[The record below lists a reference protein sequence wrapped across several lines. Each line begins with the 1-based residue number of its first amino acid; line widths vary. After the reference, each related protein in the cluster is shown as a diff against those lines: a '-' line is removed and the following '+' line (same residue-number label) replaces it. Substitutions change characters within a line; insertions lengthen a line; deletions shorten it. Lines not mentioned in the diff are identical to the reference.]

1 MENASTWLQTVQAL
15 ALEYGLKVL
24 GAILIVIVGRW
35 AAGFVRRQSL
45 KVMARMEIDQVLRG
59 FAGNLVFYAI
69 LVITAVAALN
79 TLGVATT
86 SLVAIIGASAL
97 AIGLALEGALAN
109 FAAGVLLLFFRPFAV
124 GDLVEIADHFGKVE
138 EILIFS
144 SILVTPD
151 NKTVIIPNSQVTGSP
166 IVNYSKKGLL
176 RLDMVFGIGYEDDLQ
191 QAKLI
196 LEELVRGDARVAAEP
211 APMVA
216 VTELADSSVNFAVRP
231 FVTPEDYWPVYFD
244 LTEQVKLRF
253 DAAGISIPFPQR
265 DVHLIPQT

>member
-1 MENASTWLQTVQAL
+1 MENASTWLQTAQAL

-35 AAGFVRRQSL
+35 LAGFIRRYAR
-45 KVMARMEIDQVLRG
+45 KVLTRMAIDEVLRG
-59 FAGNLVFYAI
+59 FAGNLIYYTV

-124 GDLVEIADHFGKVE
+124 NDLVEIADHFGKVE

-144 SILVTPD
+144 TILVTPD
-151 NKTVIIPNSQVTGSP
+151 NKTVIIPNNQVTGSP

-176 RLDMVFGIGYEDDLQ
+176 RLDMVFGIGYDDDLQ
-191 QAKLI
+191 QAKVI
-196 LEELVRGDARVAAEP
+196 LQELVQSDSRVAAEP
-211 APMVA
+211 APTVA

-231 FVTPEDYWPVYFD
+231 FVTPENYWPVYFD
-244 LTEQVKLRF
+244 MTEQVKLRF
-253 DAAGISIPFPQR
+253 DAAGISIPFPQQ
-265 DVHLIPQT
+265 DVHLIPQP